1 MDKNIIDTFSL
12 ISSLVNSGDIIK
24 SNFYKNLLHEI
35 NTVINVDF
43 LGIYFI
49 NSGNLEQKEVLNNNN
64 ISVVIDNNF
73 LKLIAENKRNTGII
87 KGEKN
92 IIYSK
97 LHIRESLFGIFI
109 IANKEKFN
117 EEMTIIIEAISSVI
131 SYLIKDSELNNV
143 FKMQLK
149 AMQDSIIEKNNAYE
163 IIEKQHKKLLELD
176 KTKNAFLANISHE
189 LRTPLNAIIGFSQ
202 ALGCKIFGELNKK
215 QEEYIKDIQ
224 ISSLHLLGMIN
235 EILDLSKIESKAMK
249 FSPCELSAKNVIQE
263 VINILT
269 PLFEQKKISVNF
281 INNCEKNIFADY
293 QKLQQIL
300 YNLLSNAIKFTQEN
314 GKVTIKTSTSGND
327 FILEVQDNGIGID
340 KKYHNKIFTKFVHIN
355 NIYTK
360 GQSSTGLGLTI
371 TKELVKLHK
380 GKITLESAPNK
391 GTKFKIQLKGA
402 LI

>member
-73 LKLIAENKRNTGII
+73 LKLIAENKSNTGII

-263 VINILT
+263 IINILT